1 MKNFTV
7 LAVVLSLFLVGCSD
21 EKKDATVATPAAA
34 QMPPLPVQ
42 AYSVKFERAPLVKSY
57 SALLKPFNEVDIVAR
72 VSGVLMSEKF
82 TEGAY
87 VKKGD
92 ILYEIQKDEY
102 MASLNEAKAALLK
115 TEANFNKAH
124 KDWERNDYLFK
135 NNAISATQRDE
146 LFYSYEDA
154 KAEVTKAKAVV
165 QNAQIKFDYTTIK
178 APISGTIGMSSSDVG
193 GYIEVG
199 EESSKLATI
208 TAQEPIYAEFSIP
221 SSDVTKYI
229 SQIKNS
235 KKAILSIGAKTYNGE
250 IDFISP
256 KIDAQTDT
264 LKLRAKFENQNKE
277 LVVGSYAEIKIDGLE
292 YERVAK
298 IPQVALMKT
307 QDAVVVYVI
316 KDSIATMR
324 PIKSVHVQD
333 GIAYI
338 EEGLQEGE
346 NIVVSNIAK
355 LRPNTKV
362 SIMEGN

>member
-1 MKNFTV
+1 MKIFTV

-21 EKKDATVATPAAA
+21 EKKDTPAEPATV

-57 SALLKPFNEVDIVAR
+57 SSLLKPFNEVEIVAR
-72 VSGVLMSEKF
+72 VSGILLSEKF
-82 TEGAY
+82 KEGAY

-102 MASLNEAKAALLK
+102 LASLNEAKAALLK
-115 TEANFNKAH
+115 AEANFNKAH

-146 LFYSYEDA
+146 LFYTYEDA
-154 KAEVTKAKAVV
+154 KAEVTKTKAIL

-178 APISGTIGMSSSDVG
+178 APISGTIGMSGSDVG
-193 GYIEVG
+193 SYIDAG
-199 EESSKLATI
+199 EQSAKLVTI
-208 TAQEPIYAEFSIP
+208 TALEPIYAEFSLP

-229 SQIKNS
+229 SQIKNGTKVS
-235 KKAILSIGAKTYNGE
+235 LRGAKTFSGE

-316 KDSIATMR
+316 KDAIATMR
-324 PIKSVHVQD
+324 PIKSAHVQD
-333 GIAYI
+333 GIAYV
-338 EEGLQEGE
+338 EEGVEEGE

-355 LRPNTKV
+355 IRPNTKV